1 MLKIVSMSVFRP
13 REEKMEKLQKWFK
26 IASGLQL
33 KFPLKSNYLLIF
45 IIVLYIELEPVSL
58 DLYKKMPFIK
68 NKTPQP

>member
-1 MLKIVSMSVFRP
+1 
-13 REEKMEKLQKWFK
+13 
-26 IASGLQL
+26 LQL

-45 IIVLYIELEPVSL
+45 IIELYIELEPVSL